1 MRETIIEILSDLV
14 PDFDENEQAIIDGK
28 VLDSLRVLQ
37 LIMQLNDEF
46 DISIPAGEIKPA
58 NFNSV
63 DRIEA
68 LISRLVDENE

>member
-1 MRETIIEILSDLV
+1 MRDTIIEILSDLIA
-14 PDFDENEQAIIDGK
+14 DFDENEQAIIDGK
-28 VLDSLRVLQ
+28 VLDSLRILQ

-63 DRIEA
+63 DAIEA
-68 LISRLVDENE
+68 LVTRLLDED

>member
-1 MRETIIEILSDLV
+1 MRETIIDILSDLI

-28 VLDSLRVLQ
+28 VLDSLRILQ

-46 DISIPAGEIKPA
+46 DVSIPAGEIKPV

-63 DRIEA
+63 DNIEA
-68 LISRLVDENE
+68 LITRLVEEE

>member
-1 MRETIIEILSDLV
+1 MRETIIDILSDLV

-28 VLDSLRVLQ
+28 VLDSLRILQ

-63 DRIEA
+63 DSIEE
-68 LISRLVDENE
+68 LIKRLVEED